1 MPFLFLHRNHIFFE
15 KISKSYRIIKKCARV
30 WSRRVVAVAVGAPG
44 SAPDAAAA
52 AVLLVGEGVDAFA
65 LAAGLRVPARLVAA
79 SAVLEA
85 VLGVDAGALAA
96 RRARAPVLQADGRRL
111 LAAVVERRRRREV
124 GGVGEEAASPQGRR
138 RRRRRHRRCLQGS
151 GRGEGEG
158 GERHEKDGGFSHG
171 GRRARHGAWARLL
184 QCARRRLGSLQI

>member
-1 MPFLFLHRNHIFFE
+1 M
-15 KISKSYRIIKKCARV
+15 RV

-65 LAAGLRVPARLVAA
+65 LAAGLRVLARLVAA
-79 SAVLEA
+79 AAVLEA

-124 GGVGEEAASPQGRR
+124 GGVGEEAASPEGMRR
-138 RRRRRHRRCLQGS
+138 RCHCRHSQGS
-151 GRGEGEG
+151 GRGEG
-158 GERHEKDGGFSHG
+158 GERHEKDGSFSHG
-171 GRRARHGAWARLL
+171 GPAEGGTAAAMLAYVL
-184 QCARRRLGSLQI
+184 